1 MPARPEPAPALHVTR
16 EQALAFRL
24 ARHGLRERRDVAL
37 DDASPVP
44 VSDFSRG
51 AALLALAARS
61 SSVTREG
68 YVSAVDAGELVVG
81 FTLRGALHAV
91 APADVPLFGRALL
104 SDDDAELGEQLG
116 QQVQRLCA
124 GHELS
129 PRAALDEVAD
139 AIRAALA
146 GGAAPTKDELH
157 AALRTRVRPELMPW
171 CKGCGSHHVAP
182 MLWRYGGTVAGMRA
196 DAARRFLL
204 DDAATPAASATDPD
218 PLDAARRFLRAYAPA
233 TAADLAAW
241 GGLARAHARRLL
253 DRLTPELIA
262 VTTDSHPRAKLVALA
277 TDAAALADPPPALPG
292 LRLLPER
299 DPYLQHPDR
308 SWLTPDP
315 TLRKRL
321 HRPVAGPGA
330 VLLDGTLAGLWR
342 ARTKSKRLTF
352 EIEPLTPALATAPAL
367 TAEATRLAT
376 LRAATTHTLTFA

>member
-24 ARHGLRERRDVAL
+24 ARHGLGERRDVAL
-37 DDASPVP
+37 ADASPVP

-61 SSVTREG
+61 SRVTREG
-68 YVSAVDAGELVVG
+68 YVAAVDAGELVVG
-81 FTLRGALHAV
+81 FSLRGALHAV
-91 APADVPLFGRALL
+91 APRDVPLFGRALL
-104 SDDDAELGEQLG
+104 SGDDAELGEQLG
-116 QQVQRLCA
+116 QQVRRLCA
-124 GHELS
+124 EHALS

-139 AIRAALA
+139 ATHDALADGAALA
-146 GGAAPTKDELH
+146 KDELH
-157 AALRTRVRPELMPW
+157 AALRERVRPELMPW

-196 DAARRFLL
+196 DADRRFLL
-204 DDAATPAASATDPD
+204 ATPAPAPTAPAPD

-233 TAADLAAW
+233 TVADLAAW

-253 DRLTPELIA
+253 DHLAPELVA
-262 VTTDSHPRAKLVALA
+262 VTADSHPRAKLVALA
-277 TDAAALADPPPALPG
+277 ADAAALADPPPAPPG

-308 SWLTPDP
+308 TWLTPDP
-315 TLRKRL
+315 ALRKRL

-352 EIEPLTPALATAPAL
+352 EIEPLTPALATEPAL
-367 TAEATRLAT
+367 TAEAARIAT
-376 LRAATTHTLTFA
+376 LRAATTHTLTLA